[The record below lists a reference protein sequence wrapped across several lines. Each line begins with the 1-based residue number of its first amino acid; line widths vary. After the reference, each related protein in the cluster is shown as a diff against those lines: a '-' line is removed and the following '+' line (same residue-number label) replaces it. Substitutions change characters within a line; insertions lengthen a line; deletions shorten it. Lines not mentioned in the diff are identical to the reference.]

1 MTVRIRVSHQPNTLR
16 ARIAADA
23 TSPQTRGRHAALRGA
38 VRLGRTKLGP
48 CSEGFHKILDDGQP
62 RLTPILD
69 TAAASLLLTSR
80 LLAAALLDRGE
91 HSGRSPVAYPDLV
104 TNPGHLRKAL
114 HPSRA
119 VVPVVMRAQ
128 GTGLEDGRK
137 ASRGR
142 WGRRAA
148 CQQVALKGL
157 GGGAV
162 VVGPP

>member
-1 MTVRIRVSHQPNTLR
+1 M
-16 ARIAADA
+16 
-23 TSPQTRGRHAALRGA
+23 
-38 VRLGRTKLGP
+38 
-48 CSEGFHKILDDGQP
+48 
-62 RLTPILD
+62 
-69 TAAASLLLTSR
+69 LTSR

-119 VVPVVMRAQ
+119 VVVMRGAEL
-128 GTGLEDGRK
+128 GDGRK

-148 CQQVALKGL
+148 CKPVSYTHLTLPTKA
-157 GGGAV
+157 
-162 VVGPP
+162 